1 MLLDMS
7 EGDNNLKKTSLII
20 ILAIV
25 LLLATNVFS
34 FLIGK
39 NSAEGFSYDFSKAE
53 SGKEVDKEKNED
65 LFFNK
70 KTVDTLGAII
80 DEIKSSYY
88 KDVKNKDLNVGLLK
102 GVVNS
107 LNDPYSEYM
116 TREELKKFMESTDA
130 KYVGVGLVVS
140 PGKDGYITVVS
151 PIKGSP
157 AYKAGIKAG
166 DKIIKVGDKEFTSET
181 MQDAVNMMR
190 GKEKETVKIT
200 ILRVD
205 GKENKSIDFNIVR
218 ETIKLQTVEGRML
231 ENKIGYIAISEF
243 DKPTYDDFLTNF
255 NKLKK
260 DGMNKLIVDLRG
272 NPGGLL
278 DICTKIADVFLDKGI
293 IVYTKYKNGK
303 KEYYYSDDK
312 KDDIPL
318 VVLVNGGS
326 ASASEI
332 VSGAFKDRKRAKL
345 VGTQTFGKGIVQRL
359 FNLPYEQ
366 AVKLTISEYFT
377 PNGNNIHQKGI
388 TPDEI
393 VELPKT
399 TKAIGPDHLSED
411 TQLKKAIEILK

>member
-1 MLLDMS
+1 M
-7 EGDNNLKKTSLII
+7 KKTSLII
-20 ILAIV
+20 ILTIV
-25 LLLATNVFS
+25 LLLVTNVFS
-34 FLIGK
+34 FMIGR
-39 NSAEGFSYDFSKAE
+39 NSGEGFSYDFSKAE
-53 SGKEVDKEKNED
+53 SEKTEDNKKTNDK
-65 LFFNK
+65 FFDK

-88 KDVKNKDLNVGLLK
+88 KDIDNKTLNVGLLK

-116 TREELKKFMESTDA
+116 TSEELKKFMESTDA

-166 DKIIKVGDKEFTSET
+166 DKIIKVGDKEFTADT

-190 GKEKETVKIT
+190 GKEKESVKIT

-205 GKENKSIDFNIVR
+205 GTENKSIDFNIVR

-231 ENKIGYIAISEF
+231 DNKIGYIAISEF
-243 DKPTYDDFLTNF
+243 DKPTYDDFISNF
-255 NKLKK
+255 NKLKT
-260 DGMNKLIVDLRG
+260 DGAKKLIIDLRG

-278 DICTKIADVFLDKGI
+278 DICTKIADVFLDKGT

-312 KDDIPL
+312 KEDIPL

-345 VGTQTFGKGIVQRL
+345 VGTKTFGKGIVQRL
-359 FNLPYEQ
+359 FNLPYDT

-388 TPDEI
+388 TPDVV

-399 TKAIGPDHLSED
+399 TKAIGPDHLDKD
-411 TQLKKAIEILK
+411 TQLKKAVEILN